1 MAPMPAGLPVAFL
14 LSAQAVAAPS
24 QGYGPAA
31 TRASAPAAAPVKEAS
46 RDCSPSVPAPNS
58 REIVVCAVKPNGYR
72 LDPDILAAKRAK
84 KKGESIRPRNPHE
97 TFVNHDCATIG
108 PMGCRGQVTVDA
120 FTAAAVLAQM
130 AARLSQGQAI
140 GPMFKTQP
148 TESEYELYLAAKKQR
163 EAEELSKAA
172 KAKAAAAQA
181 TLSAQLQPK
190 TGATTAPAR

>member
-1 MAPMPAGLPVAFL
+1 MARMPTGLPVALL

-31 TRASAPAAAPVKEAS
+31 TKASIPAAAPATEAS
-46 RDCSPSVPAPNS
+46 RECSPSVPDPNS
-58 REIVVCAVKPNGYR
+58 REIVVCAVKPDGYR

-97 TFVNHDCATIG
+97 NFADHSCATIG

-140 GPMFKTQP
+140 GPMFRTQP
-148 TESEYELYLAAKKQR
+148 TAGEYQLYLEAKKQR
-163 EAEELSKAA
+163 EAEEMDKAA

-181 TLSAQLQPK
+181 ALSAQKPPQ
-190 TGATTAPAR
+190 TGAATTPAR